1 MIQLKNIRK
10 KIGLNQAEIA
20 HLLNTTQHTI
30 SNYEKGKTQ
39 PSIEDI
45 IKLSE
50 YFNISSDELLGIT
63 KKQDVNL
70 TEKNALL
77 KTIDSLTEIECHKL
91 KIFAEGLIS
100 NRIEK
105 TSAFKVLK
113 DDRE

>member
-1 MIQLKNIRK
+1 MNLKEIRERK
-10 KIGLNQAEIA
+10 KIKQVEVAKALN
-20 HLLNTTQHTI
+20 LPNSTY
-30 SNYEKGKTQ
+30 NGYEKETSQ
-39 PSIEDI
+39 PNIETI
-45 IKLSE
+45 IKLAK
-50 YFNISSDELLGIT
+50 YFNVSTDELLGVSKT
-63 KKQDVNL
+63 KNINL

-77 KTIDSLTEIECHKL
+77 ETIDSLTEIECHKL

>member
-1 MIQLKNIRK
+1 MELKNIRK
-10 KIGLNQAEIA
+10 KLGLNQSQIA
-20 HLLNTTQHTI
+20 KILNTTQHTI

-50 YFNISSDELLGIT
+50 YFKISSDELLGIS
-63 KKQDVNL
+63 KIKDINL
-70 TEKNALL
+70 TEKNSLL
-77 KTIDSLTEIECHKL
+77 KVIDSLTEIECHKL

-105 TSAFKVLK
+105 TPAFKVLK

>member
-1 MIQLKNIRK
+1 MNLKK
-10 KIGLNQAEIA
+10 YQKE
-20 HLLNTTQHTI
+20 
-30 SNYEKGKTQ
+30 SGKTIKETAQ
-39 PSIEDI
+39 ELNIPFSTYNNYLIGYREPNIETI
-45 IKLSE
+45 IKLAS

-63 KKQDVNL
+63 KKQAVNL

-77 KTIDSLTEIECHKL
+77 KIIDSLTEIECHKL